1 LLHFLE
7 IFTVQM
13 EHLGNILNKY
23 LEGDN
28 QSVAD
33 LYNRLKVRLLL
44 LSYNYCRDKEICQDI
59 VQDVFEKM
67 LGIPVE
73 KRCEY
78 FGNTTN
84 NIEAYI
90 IAIVKNRC
98 LDVSK
103 LKNNREKILQAIRY
117 KANGIS
123 ENQAQERFLKDGLI
137 EMLHK
142 LQPREQE
149 IIQLHLDGYSNQEI
163 SVQLN
168 ISYNTVKNNIYEAKQ
183 KLKKMWDLFM
193 N

>member
-1 LLHFLE
+1 MDHLSN
-7 IFTVQM
+7 IF
-13 EHLGNILNKY
+13 KRY
-23 LEGDN
+23 LDGDN

-33 LYNRLKVRLLL
+33 LYSKMKYHLLL

-67 LGIPVE
+67 LMIPVD

-90 IAIVKNRC
+90 TVIVKNRC
-98 LDVSK
+98 LDFYKS
-103 LKNNREKILQAIRY
+103 KNNREKILKAIRY
-117 KANGIS
+117 KLNDVS
-123 ENQAQERFLKDGLI
+123 ENKAQERFLKDGLI
-137 EMLHK
+137 EMLHR

-149 IIQLHLDGYSNQEI
+149 IIRLHLDGYSNEEI
-163 SVQLN
+163 SVQLH